1 MQFIKKHVIS
11 LCLALPLLLALLL
24 CRQTALAADTLKIGT
39 LPAADSLILH
49 AAGKDG
55 VFAAHGLNVEV
66 VPFQSALELGAAM
79 RAGTLDGHFGDIIN
93 VLMQNENG
101 APQIIVAT
109 TSHST
114 PKARFFG
121 LAVSPKSTAQSL
133 ADLKG
138 KTCSIGRA
146 TIVDFVLDSLLENEG
161 AADSLE
167 KRDIRQIPVRLQM
180 LLSGQI
186 ESALLPEPLLSLV
199 EGQGARVLLDD
210 RKLDLPL
217 AVIALR
223 KPEKADD
230 AAFADRI
237 RRFRAA
243 LDEEAERINAE
254 PEAYKAM
261 MQELGLLSP
270 KAAGHYVMLRFEE
283 PLTPLGLPSEE
294 DLRRYAD
301 WMQKNRL
308 LKKGVPALSDIVFQE
323 AK

>member
-1 MQFIKKHVIS
+1 MSILKKAA
-11 LCLALPLLLALLL
+11 LALTLALFYVHS
-24 CRQTALAADTLKIGT
+24 APAADALKIGS

-49 AAGKDG
+49 AAQKDG
-55 VFAAHGLNVEV
+55 VFAAHGLDVEV

-79 RAGTLDGHFGDIIN
+79 RAGSLDGHFGDIIN

-109 TSHST
+109 TSHSS

-121 LAVSPKSTAQSL
+121 LAVSPKSSAESL

-146 TIVDFVLDSLLENEG
+146 TIVDFVLDSLLAQEG
-161 AADSLE
+161 AAGSLE

-223 KPEKADD
+223 KPDNADD
-230 AAFADRI
+230 PAFADRI
-237 RRFRAA
+237 QRFRAA
-243 LDEEAERINAE
+243 LEEEAERINAA
-254 PEAYKAM
+254 PDAYKAM
-261 MQELGLLSP
+261 MQQLGLLAP
-270 KAAGHYVMLRFEE
+270 KAAEHYAMLRFEE
-283 PLTPLGLPSEE
+283 PFTPLGLPSEE
-294 DLRRYAD
+294 ALRRYAE
-301 WMQKNRL
+301 WMQQNRL
-308 LKKGVPALSDIVFQE
+308 LKKGLPALSDIVFQE
-323 AK
+323 KK

>member
-1 MQFIKKHVIS
+1 MSVLKKAA
-11 LCLALPLLLALLL
+11 LALTLALF
-24 CRQTALAADTLKIGT
+24 CVHSAQAVDALKIGS
-39 LPAADSLILH
+39 LPAAQ
-49 AAGKDG
+49 KDG
-55 VFAAHGLNVEV
+55 VFAAHGLDVEV

-79 RAGTLDGHFGDIIN
+79 RAGSLDGHFGDIIN

-109 TSHST
+109 TSHSS

-121 LAVSPKSTAQSL
+121 LAVSPKSSAESP

-146 TIVDFVLDSLLENEG
+146 TIVDFVLDSLLAQEG
-161 AADSLE
+161 AAGSLE

-210 RKLDLPL
+210 RKLDMPL

-223 KPEKADD
+223 KPGNADD
-230 AAFADRI
+230 PAFADRI
-237 RRFRAA
+237 QRFRAA
-243 LDEEAERINAE
+243 LKEEAERINAA
-254 PEAYKAM
+254 PDAYKAM
-261 MQELGLLSP
+261 MQQLGLLAP
-270 KAAGHYVMLRFEE
+270 KAAEHYAMLRFEE
-283 PLTPLGLPSEE
+283 PFTPLGLPSEE
-294 DLRRYAD
+294 DLQRYAE
-301 WMQKNRL
+301 WMQQNRL
-308 LKKGVPALSDIVFQE
+308 LKKGLPALSDVVFQE
-323 AK
+323 KK

>member
-1 MQFIKKHVIS
+1 MSMLKRA
-11 LCLALPLLLALLL
+11 LCAFLLLLALV
-24 CRQTALAADTLKIGT
+24 CQKTALAVDSLKIGS

-49 AAGKDG
+49 AAKKDG
-55 VFAAHGLNVEV
+55 VFAAHGLDVELI
-66 VPFQSALELGAAM
+66 PFQSALELGAAM
-79 RAGTLDGHFGDIIN
+79 RAGSLDGHFGDIIN

-101 APQIIVAT
+101 APQVIVAT
-109 TSHST
+109 TSRSSPT
-114 PKARFFG
+114 SRFFG
-121 LAVSPKSTAQSL
+121 LAVKPNSPAETL

-146 TIVDFVLDSLLENEG
+146 TIVDFVLDSLLEQEG
-161 AADSLE
+161 ASGSLD

-210 RKLDLPL
+210 RRLTLPL
-217 AVIALR
+217 AVIALK
-223 KPEKADD
+223 KPEKNDD
-230 AAFADRI
+230 AFADRI

-243 LDEEAERINAE
+243 LAEEALRINAE
-254 PEAYKAM
+254 PDAYKAM
-261 MQELGLLSP
+261 MQKLGLLSAG
-270 KAAGHYVMLRFEE
+270 AAEHYAMLRFEE

-294 DLRRYAD
+294 DIRHYAE

-308 LKKGVPALSDIVFQE
+308 LKKGVPHLADIVFQE
-323 AK
+323 TK

>member
-1 MQFIKKHVIS
+1 MLSLKKHS
-11 LCLALPLLLALLL
+11 LSTLALILVSFFLPL
-24 CRQTALAADTLKIGT
+24 CTHAADTLKIGT

-49 AAGKDG
+49 AAAEDG
-55 VFAAHGLNVEV
+55 VFSAHGLEVEI

-79 RAGTLDGHFGDIIN
+79 RARSLDGHFGDIIN
-93 VLMQNENG
+93 VLMQNESG
-101 APQIIVAT
+101 APQMIVAT

-114 PKARFFG
+114 QNARVFG
-121 LAVSPKSTAQSL
+121 LAVSPRSSVRTLSEL
-133 ADLKG
+133 AG

-146 TIVDFVLDSLLENEG
+146 TIVDFVLDSLLEKEG

-186 ESALLPEPLLSLV
+186 DSALLPEPLLSLV

-210 RKLDLPL
+210 RQLNLPL

-223 KPEKADD
+223 KPEQASDP
-230 AAFADRI
+230 AFLDKV

-243 LDEEAERINAE
+243 LAEEAERINAS
-254 PEAYKAM
+254 PDTYKAM
-261 MQELGLLSP
+261 MQKRGLLAP
-270 KAAGHYVMLRFEE
+270 QAAPHYAMLRFEE

-294 DLRRYAD
+294 DIRHYAS
-301 WMQKNRL
+301 WMEKNRL
-308 LKKGVPALSDIVFQE
+308 LKKGVPAFADIVFQDAE
-323 AK
+323 

>member
-1 MQFIKKHVIS
+1 MPMLKRA
-11 LCLALPLLLALLL
+11 LCALMLLAAVF
-24 CRQTALAADTLKIGT
+24 CQETTLAADALKIGS

-49 AAGKDG
+49 AAKKDG
-55 VFAAHGLNVEV
+55 VFAAHGLDVEI

-79 RAGTLDGHFGDIIN
+79 RAGSLDGHFGDIIN

-109 TSHST
+109 TSHSS

-121 LAVSPKSTAQSL
+121 LAVRPDSPAKTL

-146 TIVDFVLDSLLENEG
+146 TIVDFVLDSLLEQEG
-161 AADSLE
+161 AADSLT
-167 KRDIRQIPVRLQM
+167 KSDIRQIPVRLQM
-180 LLSGQI
+180 LLSGRI

-210 RKLDLPL
+210 RNLSLPL

-223 KPEKADD
+223 KPEKNDE
-230 AAFADRI
+230 AFADRI

-243 LDEEAERINAE
+243 LAEEAGRINAE
-254 PEAYKAM
+254 PGVYKTM
-261 MQELGLLSP
+261 MQKLGLLSD
-270 KAAGHYVMLRFEE
+270 KAAEHYVMLRFEE

-294 DLRRYAD
+294 DIRHYAD
-301 WMQKNRL
+301 WMKRNRL
-308 LKKGVPALSDIVFQE
+308 LKKDVPALADIVFQDV
-323 AK
+323 K

>member
-1 MQFIKKHVIS
+1 MYFLTKKSCIT
-11 LCLALPLLLALLL
+11 ALLVL
-24 CRQTALAADTLKIGT
+24 SLVLPALASAADTLKIGV

-49 AAGKDG
+49 AAREDG
-55 VFAAHGLNVEV
+55 VFAAHGLDVEV
-66 VPFQSALELGAAM
+66 VPFQSALEIGAAM
-79 RAGTLDGHFGDIIN
+79 RAGSLDGHFGDIIN

-101 APQIIVAT
+101 VPQTIVAT

-121 LAVSPKSTAQSL
+121 LAVSPRSSAKTL

-146 TIVDFVLDSLLENEG
+146 TIVDFVLDALLEKEG
-161 AADSLE
+161 ATGSLE

-180 LLSGQI
+180 LLSGQM

-210 RKLDLPL
+210 RALDLPL
-217 AVIALR
+217 AVIALK
-223 KPEKADD
+223 KPDDPADP
-230 AAFADRI
+230 AFSDSV

-243 LDEEAERINAE
+243 LAEEAARINGE
-254 PEAYKAM
+254 PEHYREM
-261 MQELGLLSP
+261 MQKFRLLAP
-270 KAAGHYVMLRFEE
+270 QAAAHYAMLRFEE

-294 DLRRYAD
+294 DIRHYAS
-301 WMQKNRL
+301 WMEKNRM
-308 LKKGVPALSDIVFQE
+308 LKKGVPALADIVFQE

>member
-1 MQFIKKHVIS
+1 MHFIKKHVFS
-11 LCLALPLLLALLL
+11 LLPACALLFTGL
-24 CRQTALAADTLKIGT
+24 FCHTAALAADSMKIGT

-49 AAGKDG
+49 AAVKDG
-55 VFAAHGLNVEV
+55 VFAAHGLDVET

-79 RAGTLDGHFGDIIN
+79 RAGSLDGHFGDIIN

-109 TSHST
+109 TSRST

-121 LAVSPKSTAQSL
+121 LAVSPKSAVQSP
-133 ADLKG
+133 AELKG
-138 KTCSIGRA
+138 KACAIGRA
-146 TIVDFVLDSLLENEG
+146 TIVEFVLDALLENEDT
-161 AADSLE
+161 ADTPE

-180 LLSGQI
+180 LLSGQM

-210 RKLDLPL
+210 RALDLPL

-223 KPEKADD
+223 RPDNAADP
-230 AAFADRI
+230 AFIDRI

-243 LDEEAERINAE
+243 LAEEAERINASSE
-254 PEAYKAM
+254 TYRTM
-261 MQELGLLSP
+261 MQKLGLLSS
-270 KAAGHYVMLRFEE
+270 KAAEHYAMLRFES

-294 DLRRYAD
+294 DILRYAD

-308 LKKGVPALSDIVFQE
+308 LKKGVPALSDIVFRD